1 MTTAPDPRSLTADT
15 LREAV
20 MAGTRF
26 SGGDTRRAAMHLL
39 TFTDLLGR
47 GDIARHVH
55 LRYETDRDGLEVLTG
70 HVDLDAL
77 AEDKGIYLTGGD
89 ERFLAL
95 ARSYAS
101 GQPVVLGDFL
111 NTLGHAHARCAIEAY
126 IISLG
131 MEGWYTLQDGP
142 ELTAH
147 RAFQAQ
153 LLGTGTDA

>member
-1 MTTAPDPRSLTADT
+1 MTTAPDPRSLSADT

-20 MAGTRF
+20 MAGTKF

-47 GDIARHVH
+47 GDVARHVH
-55 LRYETDRDGLEVLTG
+55 LRYETDTDGLEVLVG

-77 AEDKGIYLTGGD
+77 TEDKGISLTGGD

-95 ARSYAS
+95 ARSYAC
-101 GQPVVLGDFL
+101 GEPVVLGDFL
-111 NTLGHAHARCAIEAY
+111 NTLGHAHARRAIEAY

-131 MEGWYTLQDGP
+131 MEGWYQLQDGAALH
-142 ELTAH
+142 EH
-147 RAFQAQ
+147 RAFTAS
-153 LLGTGTDA
+153 LFGTGKEA